1 VIIPERNRAD
11 LEDIP
16 EDVKAEMSFHP
27 VMTLDEV
34 LALALE
40 PEPHPHAVS

>member
-1 VIIPERNRAD
+1 
-11 LEDIP
+11 
-16 EDVKAEMSFHP
+16 VKEQMSFHP

-40 PEPHPHAVS
+40 PVPHTHAVS

>member
-1 VIIPERNRAD
+1 
-11 LEDIP
+11 
-16 EDVKAEMSFHP
+16 VKEHVRFHP

-40 PEPHPHAVS
+40 PEASHALS

>member
-1 VIIPERNRAD
+1 VRDE
-11 LEDIP
+11 LT
-16 EDVKAEMSFHP
+16 FHP

-40 PEPHPHAVS
+40 PAAANHVAV